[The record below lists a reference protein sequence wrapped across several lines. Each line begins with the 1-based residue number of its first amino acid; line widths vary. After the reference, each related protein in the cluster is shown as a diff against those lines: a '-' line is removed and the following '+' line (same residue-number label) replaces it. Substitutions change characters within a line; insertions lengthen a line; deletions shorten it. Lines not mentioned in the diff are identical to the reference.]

1 MVRDGAGLAYRHEL
15 ARQAVLSTIPTA
27 GEPHLHALLLDALE
41 SSGHGEP
48 ALLTHHAVGAI
59 DKERAFT
66 HARTAAE
73 EAARSAAHG
82 EAVAFFEIALRHQR
96 RDDPAARAQLL
107 LQLAFE
113 QYLTSHL
120 AEATDTVG
128 ATFALWQQAE
138 DGAGLAAAYDRF
150 SVFRYYAGDRHDAE
164 TYADRAA
171 RVAAE
176 TGLAVPHG
184 AARATR
190 GFLNYLR
197 GELDLARECAGEA
210 AAVAENTDQR
220 MLGVRADLITAL
232 ARSPP
237 TTRQPGRVCSV
248 SSPRLVRRV
257 GRAGLDRVVAAVVT
271 RRRARTSGPR

>member
-82 EAVAFFEIALRHQR
+82 EAVAFFDFSLRAPR

-176 TGLAVPHG
+176 TASPSRTAPRAPP
-184 AARATR
+184 AASSTTCVATR
-190 GFLNYLR
+190 P
-197 GELDLARECAGEA
+197 ARECAGRQ
-210 AAVAENTDQR
+210 QR
-220 MLGVRADLITAL
+220 W
-232 ARSPP
+232 
-237 TTRQPGRVCSV
+237 
-248 SSPRLVRRV
+248 PR
-257 GRAGLDRVVAAVVT
+257 T
-271 RRRARTSGPR
+271 PTSGCSGCGPT